1 MPEHTREASSWSN
14 YWQAELPR
22 AFGTDEEEERALQ
35 GFWRSAARSW
45 NTGDRVLD
53 IGCGN
58 GALAVTL
65 AVLAREN
72 GKAFSYTGLD
82 QAEILQPPDADFE
95 PLDVVLLGNT
105 RAEIAELPDSRF
117 ERVIS
122 QFGFEYCDREA
133 VSTNVAAWLLPEG
146 TVTFLVHSQDSHV
159 TAEVRYTLE
168 QLRMAEESALLVLVA
183 RLLSRL
189 VEAGGADNADRQ
201 AGAMRD
207 LVNESCQ
214 ELTDKAEHMPNPH
227 VLRNFVGVCLGSF
240 ASKRSH
246 IPLDIRLDN
255 IISFSKQLLFQKDR
269 LVQQQRAAMS
279 DLQIDES
286 VAYLERSGLSCSRR
300 KALLHN
306 EEHFGIGL
314 EFVRR

>member
-1 MPEHTREASSWSN
+1 MPEHTQEASSWSN
-14 YWQAELPR
+14 YWKAELPR

-45 NTGDRVLD
+45 NAGDRVLD

-65 AVLAREN
+65 AALAREY

-105 RAEIAELPDSRF
+105 RAEIAELRDSGF

-122 QFGFEYCDREA
+122 QYGFEYCDREA
-133 VSTNVAAWLLPEG
+133 VSTNVAAWLVPEG

-168 QLRMAEESALLVLVA
+168 QLRMAEESALLILVA

-189 VEAGGADNADRQ
+189 VDLGGAENADRQ
-201 AGAMRD
+201 AEAMRD
-207 LVNESCQ
+207 LVNTICQ

-240 ASKRSH
+240 ASRRSH
-246 IPLDIRLDN
+246 IPLDVRLEN
-255 IISFSKQLLFQKDR
+255 IVSFSKQLQFQKDR
-269 LVQQQRAAMS
+269 LMQQQRAALS
-279 DLQIDES
+279 DRQIDES
-286 VAYLERSGLSCSRR
+286 IAYLERSGLSCSRR
-300 KALLHN
+300 KALLYN
-306 EEHFGIGL
+306 EERFGFGL
-314 EFVRR
+314 EFVKR